1 HCSGKSCEKP
11 GLWRGSSR
19 RWRGMRRDGGALEC
33 APWNL
38 PGAQLLSR
46 VLVNEGMVVRREPGA
61 RFALLAAFKFC
72 PGARTNL
79 AIIVLSQQCAAREP
93 YRMRRHRAFSGVRT
107 PQP

>member
-1 HCSGKSCEKP
+1 
-11 GLWRGSSR
+11 
-19 RWRGMRRDGGALEC
+19 MRALEL
-33 APWNL
+33 AGGP
-38 PGAQLLSR
+38 ATQQ

-107 PQP
+107 PQPCQRLKPESRRARQRPWWPAFAKSAV